1 VILLSNKIEEAR
13 KKITFAEYLL
23 SQDDSKNFAVGAMKH
38 ILDAAKLGLA
48 ELTQFELSQVENV
61 GLITQHFKKF
71 KDEPYK
77 DFHRFYFK
85 MLDSEYNSLQV
96 STNALKTVTDFIN
109 QVEENRQ
116 IK

>member
-1 VILLSNKIEEAR
+1 MRLLSKIEEAR

-23 SQDDSKNFAVGAMKH
+23 SQEKSEDFAVGAMKH
-38 ILDAAKLGLA
+38 ILDAAKLALE
-48 ELTQFELSQVENV
+48 ELTQFTPVQVESKAM
-61 GLITQHFKKF
+61 ITQHFNKLQ
-71 KDEPYK
+71 DTPYK
-77 DFHRFYFK
+77 DFHRAYFK

-96 STNALKTVTDFIN
+96 STNALKTVKDFVN